1 MGIPVEEWSATKTGE
16 EEIRG
21 LNPTFGRKFS
31 SSFQFYFDSAW
42 QNFEII
48 TAMLEP
54 SQLEMAQLL
63 CKYSR
68 LLFFE
73 MAAMSFPCCVNLP

>member
-42 QNFEII
+42 QHFEII

-54 SQLEMAQLL
+54 S
-63 CKYSR
+63 
-68 LLFFE
+68 
-73 MAAMSFPCCVNLP
+73 